1 MGLIK
6 RKKNKMEE
14 KFNIKFI
21 LQTDRIVR
29 KWLNLLFI
37 NHSSD
42 EIDEL
47 IDNAKI

>member
-29 KWLNLLFI
+29 KWATTFCDCPFKKL
-37 NHSSD
+37 H
-42 EIDEL
+42 L
-47 IDNAKI
+47 I